1 MRQFGTA
8 AALLAAIC
16 GSFTQAWA
24 TEYTCRNRE
33 FQISC
38 SKEKCEAADGFT
50 PMSLTMDLAKK
61 TVEICAYTDC
71 WRGALTTISSGK
83 SLVAA
88 RADALRP
95 QQTQSERENIA
106 LIIDKEHSAAAFAGF
121 GMLTPMTCESK

>member
-1 MRQFGTA
+1 MLELRRRAVGFEVARVNCGK
-8 AALLAAIC
+8 LLSNETI
-16 GSFTQAWA
+16 
-24 TEYTCRNRE
+24 RNRGGVARCHLWLIHTSVGYR
-33 FQISC
+33 IS
-38 SKEKCEAADGFT
+38 DGFT

-121 GMLTPMTCESK
+121 GMLTPM